1 MEWVDLLIGFY
12 MTFVYVVVIT
22 MCREGIIM
30 SGRTRS
36 KANTLRSFL
45 WPAAV
50 ALFLLVLA
58 VVVFE
63 RRIGM
68 QTRHSEDNLLAG
80 QAEDRVRTA
89 LARVADIARTTSRGI
104 GIIIENAEEPSP
116 FIRDILDSIPHSLP
130 GIDRAWL
137 VVGDD
142 RLSVGHRY
150 TQAEA
155 RSEPL
160 LGMPLF
166 MGVPYFEPSRHG
178 SGADPDACTGLG
190 AITYPIF
197 ANGAVAGVF
206 GLDIDYAEI
215 IPDFPKAASGTVP
228 HLLSD
233 DGKILLPAC
242 PPEGRR
248 SLFEKYPGADA
259 RRTITDLLALR
270 RTVTGVLP
278 SSPGQ
283 RPVRVS
289 LAPATPTGF
298 GRTLYVYSESFVEPV
313 PDGVDRRLAGIVLI
327 GLVGLVGLIVYYQ
340 TLYRGLPGA
349 TSLSGRHTAEPIEE
363 PDETPTPLPDDVGV
377 FTEKPPE
384 TTGTD
389 KKVTRIRPRPTR
401 VLDTV
406 SGTSAPSG
414 AGEPVV
420 KPTPPSESV
429 RTVSAGTA
437 SACGDVVIHDGE
449 PLDKL
454 AREDGSL
461 DLAAGLGNVQCQKDV
476 YEEMLRIAAGTIP
489 QTVEALMSAYANEDF
504 ERMGIEAR
512 SVGTSLDLVGFAD
525 LSGEA
530 FRLEAAC
537 RDNDVENI
545 ESRLT
550 GFLESLNRTSKTI
563 ERSFNLS
570 TPLSDG

>member
-1 MEWVDLLIGFY
+1 
-12 MTFVYVVVIT
+12 
-22 MCREGIIM
+22 M
-30 SGRTRS
+30 SGRNRS
-36 KANTLRSFL
+36 KIGTLRSFL

-68 QTRHSEDNLLAG
+68 QARHSEDNLLAG
-80 QAEDRVRTA
+80 RAEDRVRTA

-116 FIRDILDSIPHSLP
+116 FIRDILASIPHSLP

-142 RLSVGHRY
+142 KLSVGHRY

-166 MGVPYFEPSRHG
+166 MGTPYFEPSRHG
-178 SGADPDACTGLG
+178 SADDPDACSGLG

-197 ANGAVAGVF
+197 ANGTVAGVF

-215 IPDFPKAASGTVP
+215 IPDFPTAASGTVP

-270 RTVTGVLP
+270 RTITGVLP

-289 LAPATPTGF
+289 LAPATPAGF

-313 PDGVDRRLAGIVLI
+313 PDGVDRRLAGIVLV

-340 TLYRGLPGA
+340 TLYRGMPGA
-349 TSLSGRHTAEPIEE
+349 TSVSGRRKVEPIRE
-363 PDETPTPLPDDVGV
+363 PDETPLPENVGV

-384 TTGTD
+384 STGTD
-389 KKVTRIRPRPTR
+389 KPVTRIRPRPTR

-406 SGTSAPSG
+406 SGTASPTG
-414 AGEPVV
+414 AGESAG
-420 KPTPPSESV
+420 KPARPPESV
-429 RTVSAGTA
+429 RTVPGGTA

-512 SVGTSLDLVGFAD
+512 SVGTSLQLVGFAD
-525 LSGEA
+525 LSDEA
-530 FRLEAAC
+530 FRLETAC

-563 ERSFNLS
+563 ERSFDTAPS
-570 TPLSDG
+570 LSDG